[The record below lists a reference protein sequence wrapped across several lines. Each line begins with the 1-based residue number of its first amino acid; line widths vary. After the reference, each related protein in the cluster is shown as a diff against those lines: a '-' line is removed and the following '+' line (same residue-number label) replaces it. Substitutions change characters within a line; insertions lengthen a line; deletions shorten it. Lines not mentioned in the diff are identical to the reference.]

1 MEEKKLDIHNH
12 ILPKNWPDLKE
23 RYGYG
28 GWVSLDHTCG
38 GSPKPGKA
46 NMMKDGNFFRTVE
59 ENCWSPEA
67 RIAEMDRDGIT
78 VQALSTVPVMFSYW
92 AKPEDTLDLCR
103 FINDD
108 LAATVA
114 RHPSRFV
121 ALGTLP
127 MQAPSL
133 AVQEIKRAVV
143 ELGMPGFQIGS
154 SCEGWNLDSREMDPI
169 YKTCEDLGAVL
180 FVHPWDMQMGGRMSK
195 YWLPWLVGMPAET
208 ATAVCC
214 ILMGGVLQRFP
225 KLKICFAH
233 GGGAFPYTVG
243 RIQHGYKVRP
253 DLCATDCDIPPRDF
267 LGKIWT
273 DSLVHDDAALR
284 LLVEVIGE
292 DRVILGTDYPFP
304 LGEVQIVDTWPGKV
318 IAESDFSRKTK
329 KKLLWDNA
337 MSFLNLDQTKF

>member
-1 MEEKKLDIHNH
+1 
-12 ILPKNWPDLKE
+12 
-23 RYGYG
+23 
-28 GWVSLDHTCG
+28 
-38 GSPKPGKA
+38 
-46 NMMKDGNFFRTVE
+46 VE

-108 LAATVA
+108 LAATVNKY
-114 RHPSRFV
+114 PTRFV
-121 ALGTLP
+121 GLGTLP
-127 MQAPSL
+127 MQAPTL
-133 AVQEIKRAVV
+133 AVQEIKRAVQ

-154 SCEGWNLDSREMDPI
+154 SCEGLNLDSPELDPI
-169 YKTCEDLGAVL
+169 YKTCEELGAVL

-214 ILMGGVLQRFP
+214 ILMGGVLKKFP

-253 DLCATDCDIPPRDF
+253 DLCATDCDIAPRDF

-318 IAESDFSRKTK
+318 ISESKFSRKTK
-329 KKLLWDNA
+329 TKLLWENA
-337 MSFLNLDQTKF
+337 ISFLNLDHTKF

>member
-1 MEEKKLDIHNH
+1 
-12 ILPKNWPDLKE
+12 
-23 RYGYG
+23 
-28 GWVSLDHTCG
+28 
-38 GSPKPGKA
+38 
-46 NMMKDGNFFRTVE
+46 
-59 ENCWSPEA
+59 
-67 RIAEMDRDGIT
+67 
-78 VQALSTVPVMFSYW
+78 MFSYW

-121 ALGTLP
+121 GLGTLP
-127 MQAPSL
+127 MQAPKL
-133 AVQEIKRAVV
+133 AVQEIKRAGM

-154 SCEGWNLDSREMDPI
+154 SCEGLNLDSREMDPI

-180 FVHPWDMQMGGRMSK
+180 FVHPWDMQ
-195 YWLPWLVGMPAET
+195 
-208 ATAVCC
+208 
-214 ILMGGVLQRFP
+214 MGGVLQRFP

-318 IAESDFSRKTK
+318 IAESDFSKKTK

-337 MSFLNLDQTKF
+337 ISFLNLDHTKF

>member
-1 MEEKKLDIHNH
+1 
-12 ILPKNWPDLKE
+12 
-23 RYGYG
+23 
-28 GWVSLDHTCG
+28 
-38 GSPKPGKA
+38 
-46 NMMKDGNFFRTVE
+46 
-59 ENCWSPEA
+59 
-67 RIAEMDRDGIT
+67 
-78 VQALSTVPVMFSYW
+78 
-92 AKPEDTLDLCR
+92 
-103 FINDD
+103 
-108 LAATVA
+108 
-114 RHPSRFV
+114 
-121 ALGTLP
+121 
-127 MQAPSL
+127 
-133 AVQEIKRAVV
+133 
-143 ELGMPGFQIGS
+143 
-154 SCEGWNLDSREMDPI
+154 
-169 YKTCEDLGAVL
+169 
-180 FVHPWDMQMGGRMSK
+180 
-195 YWLPWLVGMPAET
+195 MPAET

-214 ILMGGVLQRFP
+214 ILMGGVLKRFP
-225 KLKICFAH
+225 NLKICFAH

-337 MSFLNLDQTKF
+337 INFLNLDQTKF